1 MKKQLLKFLLGIV
14 YIGIIVALLMAHIQ
28 LISGQMQRIMA
39 MIETLLLVIPAVIVL
54 YLYVKVKESESKGN
68 GKDRQSEQEAEVIV
82 SSYEQLV
89 ELVRPYELSNRELE
103 VTWLLYKGYTN
114 RQIAQELF
122 VTENTI
128 KKHASHV
135 YEKMQVSGRKELREK
150 VRSKR

>member
-54 YLYVKVKESESKGN
+54 YLYVKVKESESRGD
-68 GKDRQSEQEAEVIV
+68 GKDRHSEQQAEVIV

-103 VTWLLYKGYTN
+103 VAWLLYKGYTN

-150 VRSKR
+150 VRAKR